1 MNSKIIEKAKE
12 NHNKVIKKF
21 TKAGGRFLFY
31 DANSIDNED
40 KFKPI
45 AISESEIELKKKM
58 NDKITKSPEK
68 YKKVK
73 FVQVVIKG
81 HDSYIGL
88 EDFPLGF
95 GGSLG
100 IDLSFYTLNI
110 NNKLVHGTNDAYAVF
125 WYSDYTLA
133 NKGFSINHIRK
144 ALKILMKNVLISNP
158 FKVYYIDK
166 LSEYAKL

>member
-12 NHNKVIKKF
+12 NHNKVIEKF

-31 DANSIDNED
+31 DANSIDNE
-40 KFKPI
+40 KLNPI
-45 AISESEIELKKKM
+45 VIAESEIELKKKM
-58 NDKITKSPEK
+58 NDKISKSPEK

-100 IDLSFYTLNI
+100 IDLSFYSLNI
-110 NNKLVHGTNDAYAVF
+110 NNKLVHGPNDAYLVF
-125 WYSDYTLA
+125 WYNDFTLA
-133 NKGFSINHIRK
+133 SKGFSVSHIRK
-144 ALKILMKNVLISNP
+144 GLKILMKNVLISNP